1 MFCVLKKMSLTCEKN
16 PFSLNCQAEKD
27 KGEKRK
33 RHRRVVNV

>member
-1 MFCVLKKMSLTCEKN
+1 MFCVLKKCHSLVKKN